1 MLDFLG
7 AVWVGPRYRPR
18 RRPARPPL
26 GARLAARDA
35 ATREALGE
43 DGYRRRRKINKRILW
58 IVLPLIIGLVI
69 LL

>member
-7 AVWVGPRYRPR
+7 AVWVGPRYRRR

-43 DGYRRRRKINKRILW
+43 DGYRRRRKINRRLLW
-58 IVLPLIIGLVI
+58 IFVPVLIVLVI